1 VDESIISSGTNVI
14 DTQSTNLDQ
23 IVPNG
28 VIKTEL
34 LENTDGSVS
43 KELTE
48 ENASKETDPQEG
60 IYHLDSPVG
69 QTDYQTDVN
78 LDNSSLIDRY
88 QDQYVEDEKQDESN
102 RVKEKQGMMP
112 NAPAMSFRKF
122 LTMQVGDSKK
132 SSENKAKSRKSIE
145 GNGGYKTLDKRVVV
159 TICYSGASGLRP
171 YFLTAAKR
179 IKESF
184 PDVLIEKLILPSKEE
199 GGDDSTFEVLV
210 DGKVV
215 VGKAR
220 ASRSSGGSAS
230 LAGGLRSVFVSLSGL
245 DAAIAKA
252 RRKRR
257 PATTVYSDANSTP
270 TEGASK
276 SKTASMAADR
286 MDAWR
291 RSKQQQQQQVQQS

>member
-1 VDESIISSGTNVI
+1 
-14 DTQSTNLDQ
+14 
-23 IVPNG
+23 
-28 VIKTEL
+28 
-34 LENTDGSVS
+34 
-43 KELTE
+43 
-48 ENASKETDPQEG
+48 
-60 IYHLDSPVG
+60 
-69 QTDYQTDVN
+69 
-78 LDNSSLIDRY
+78 
-88 QDQYVEDEKQDESN
+88 
-102 RVKEKQGMMP
+102 M
-112 NAPAMSFRKF
+112 
-122 LTMQVGDSKK
+122 
-132 SSENKAKSRKSIE
+132 
-145 GNGGYKTLDKRVVV
+145 
-159 TICYSGASGLRP
+159 
-171 YFLTAAKR
+171 
-179 IKESF
+179 
-184 PDVLIEKLILPSKEE
+184 LIEKLILPSKEE

>member
-1 VDESIISSGTNVI
+1 MAPTRKLVLTYCLAAATTVQGFNSAFSGPSHLSSSTDGRSKRISLIRTSLHKPQLTFLSLRAPNTCNLLLRLTNEQTRAAVDESIISSGTNVI

-60 IYHLDSPVG
+60 IYQLDSPVG

-145 GNGGYKTLDKRVVV
+145 GNGGYKTLV
-159 TICYSGASGLRP
+159 
-171 YFLTAAKR
+171 
-179 IKESF
+179 SF
-184 PDVLIEKLILPSKEE
+184 KLL
-199 GGDDSTFEVLV
+199 FW
-210 DGKVV
+210 KV
-215 VGKAR
+215 
-220 ASRSSGGSAS
+220 
-230 LAGGLRSVFVSLSGL
+230 F
-245 DAAIAKA
+245 
-252 RRKRR
+252 
-257 PATTVYSDANSTP
+257 
-270 TEGASK
+270 K
-276 SKTASMAADR
+276 SKR
-286 MDAWR
+286 NYR
-291 RSKQQQQQQVQQS
+291 I